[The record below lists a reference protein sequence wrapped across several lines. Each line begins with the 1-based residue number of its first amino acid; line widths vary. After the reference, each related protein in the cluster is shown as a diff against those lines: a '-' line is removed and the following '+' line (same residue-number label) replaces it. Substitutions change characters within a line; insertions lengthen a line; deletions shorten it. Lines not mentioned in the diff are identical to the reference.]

1 MLAAIFGIFL
11 VQIAARYVF
20 NFPIGWTVEV
30 TLTLWLWLVF
40 WGGGFCLRASD
51 HIRFDMLY
59 LSVGRKTQRIFGAVA
74 AVLIIAAFAISF
86 LPTVDYVWFYK
97 IKRSNTLGIRLHYV
111 FGVYLDLHA
120 RDHRSLWLYPPKLP
134 DVAKKKLKAPSSAIP
149 ASTKAALN
157 EQRVHAGTF
166 RAGFYGGH
174 WCAYCFVDGGIC
186 RRLFVG
192 CGPRFITG
200 I

>member
-1 MLAAIFGIFL
+1 MKQLLAGLRHFTEGVAALMLAMLFTVFL
-11 VQIAARYVF
+11 VQIAARYMF

-30 TLTLWLWLVF
+30 SLTLWLWLVF

-86 LPTVDYVWFYK
+86 LPTVDYIWFYK

-111 FGVYLDLHA
+111 FGIYLVFMFVIIA
-120 RDHRSLWLYPPKLP
+120 RYAYILLRFLQNKE
-134 DVAKKKLKAPSSAIP
+134 DVEGPIVSYS
-149 ASTKAALN
+149 
-157 EQRVHAGTF
+157 RVDEGS
-166 RAGFYGGH
+166 
-174 WCAYCFVDGGIC
+174 IK
-186 RRLFVG
+186 
-192 CGPRFITG
+192 
-200 I
+200 